1 MQNYLFDLLEKAGAE
16 FDLKLVGAR
25 AQNWL
30 RQEKSYRAFG
40 TELGRD
46 ATPLEADLP
55 RFVDL
60 DKDFHGKAAMLDKG
74 VRSKCV
80 TLLIDGPS
88 DADPWGREAL
98 YAGDTKVGRLT
109 SGGYSVAFGKSIGMG
124 YVLPD
129 HSTVGTRLQVRMF
142 GDLWD
147 AEIVQD
153 SPYDPTN
160 ATIRADG

>member
-1 MQNYLFDLLEKAGAE
+1 M
-16 FDLKLVGAR
+16 KLVGGR

-60 DKDFHGKAAMLDKG
+60 GKEFHGKAAMQALG
-74 VRSKCV
+74 IRSKCV
-80 TLLIDGPS
+80 TLLIDGPD

-98 YAGDTKVGRLT
+98 YHGRRHTGRAPDLGRLFRGVRKIHRHGLCQARA
-109 SGGYSVAFGKSIGMG
+109 SGGGHAIA
-124 YVLPD
+124 
-129 HSTVGTRLQVRMF
+129 T
-142 GDLWD
+142 
-147 AEIVQD
+147 QD
-153 SPYDPTN
+153 V
-160 ATIRADG
+160 